1 MRKHVSFAIGELCQK
16 FNFLKKTSWEVFRW
30 KTPEKSSQLSAEVFS
45 TVGGSLFTIGG
56 SFFNVDGSLRIRF
69 SGKFKFTIRQE
80 DIPKSLT
87 VHYLLENLSN
97 INPKIKK
104 LSKHK
109 QTLY

>member
-1 MRKHVSFAIGELCQK
+1 MSDKHYIFVGAIWEEGTE
-16 FNFLKKTSWEVFRW
+16 FVNFLYIYSKTKILIRLNIFR
-30 KTPEKSSQLSAEVFS
+30 
-45 TVGGSLFTIGG
+45 
-56 SFFNVDGSLRIRF
+56 LRRF